1 MGTQKNP
8 LNERVL
14 FSIQNIRKK
23 LWVRKYFKFYAENVC
38 LSKHVLYISLLSS
51 ANYLLITRQVT
62 SDHHLKFN
70 FLNTALK
77 ELGPFLF
84 DMLIPGIHM
93 EQGLHNKII
102 KKVYTINNG
111 WTTENLWSFEHD
123 KIKRSMV
130 SCLKQYRANPFPAI
144 HDKWVSTWFPTM
156 WYFE

>member
-14 FSIQNIRKK
+14 LSIQNIRKK
-23 LWVRKYFKFYAENVC
+23 LWVRKYLKFYAENVC
-38 LSKHVLYISLLSS
+38 LSKHVIYISLLSS

-62 SDHHLKFN
+62 SDHHLIFN

-84 DMLIPGIHM
+84 DMLITAIHM

-102 KKVYTINNG
+102 KKLKVYTINNG
-111 WTTENLWSFEHD
+111 RTTENL
-123 KIKRSMV
+123 
-130 SCLKQYRANPFPAI
+130 
-144 HDKWVSTWFPTM
+144 
-156 WYFE
+156 

>member
-8 LNERVL
+8 LNERVFL
-14 FSIQNIRKK
+14 SIQNIRKQ
-23 LWVRKYFKFYAENVC
+23 LWVRKYLKFYAENVC
-38 LSKHVLYISLLSS
+38 LSKHVIYISLLSS

-84 DMLIPGIHM
+84 DMLIPNIHM

-111 WTTENLWSFEHD
+111 LTTENLKSFEHD
-123 KIKRSMV
+123 IIKRSMV

-144 HDKWVSTWFPTM
+144 HDK
-156 WYFE
+156 

>member
-14 FSIQNIRKK
+14 LSIQNIRKK
-23 LWVRKYFKFYAENVC
+23 LWVRKYLKFYAENVC
-38 LSKHVLYISLLSS
+38 LSKHVIYISLLSS

-84 DMLIPGIHM
+84 DMLIPDIHM

-102 KKVYTINNG
+102 KKSIHHI
-111 WTTENLWSFEHD
+111 LWADNRKFV
-123 KIKRSMV
+123 IV
-130 SCLKQYRANPFPAI
+130 
-144 HDKWVSTWFPTM
+144 
-156 WYFE
+156 

>member
-8 LNERVL
+8 LIERVL
-14 FSIQNIRKK
+14 LSIQNIRKK
-23 LWVRKYFKFYAENVC
+23 LWVRKYLKFYAVC
-38 LSKHVLYISLLSS
+38 LSKHVIYISLLSS

-77 ELGPFLF
+77 ELDPFLF

-111 WTTENLWSFEHD
+111 RTTKNL
-123 KIKRSMV
+123 
-130 SCLKQYRANPFPAI
+130 
-144 HDKWVSTWFPTM
+144 
-156 WYFE
+156 